1 MSNLNES
8 KKKQVHTITKKFIL
22 KRCNYENFEWS
33 SPQPHT
39 PESTEQ
45 SDSDYI
51 PEEESDDD
59 DGVYTDAQLD
69 ELLSDSETYSNC
81 PKCNDRNA

>member
-1 MSNLNES
+1 MSNLNDTD
-8 KKKQVHTITKKFIL
+8 KKQIHTHTKSFKL

-39 PESTEQ
+39 PEENDQ

-51 PEEESDDD
+51 PEEESDNDS
-59 DGVYTDAQLD
+59 GIYTDAQLD
-69 ELLSDSETYSNC
+69 EMLSDSETYSNC
-81 PKCNDRNA
+81 PNCNDRNT